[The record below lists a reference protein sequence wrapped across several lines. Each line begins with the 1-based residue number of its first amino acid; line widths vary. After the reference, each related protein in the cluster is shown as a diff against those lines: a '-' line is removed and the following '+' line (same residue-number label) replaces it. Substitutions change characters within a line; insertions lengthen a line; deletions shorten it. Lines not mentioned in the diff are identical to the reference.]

1 MENETKQN
9 SSNKNNSDS
18 NSSNKQ
24 KQQTDETVLK
34 VLQPQDMSKTVESAM
49 HVLQGN
55 HEKLPDLLQDV
66 GNIIVRA
73 SRKLSTTQLIL
84 MAGALT
90 IGAVLL
96 ARYNMDDEF
105 EYASE

>member
-1 MENETKQN
+1 MENENKQN
-9 SSNKNNSDS
+9 QNSNSKSEGKKNNM
-18 NSSNKQ
+18 
-24 KQQTDETVLK
+24 DESVLK
-34 VLQPQDMSKTVESAM
+34 LLQPHDMSKTVESAM

-73 SRKLSTTQLIL
+73 SRKLTTTQLIL
-84 MAGALT
+84 AAGALT

-96 ARYNMDDEF
+96 ARYNMGDEY

>member
-1 MENETKQN
+1 MENESKQN
-9 SSNKNNSDS
+9 QNKNSNQSSDS
-18 NSSNKQ
+18 
-24 KQQTDETVLK
+24 KQQKKSDESALK
-34 VLQPQDMSKTVESAM
+34 VLQPQDMSKTVESAL

-73 SRKLSTTQLIL
+73 SRKLSTTQLVL

-96 ARYNMDDEF
+96 ARHTMDDDF